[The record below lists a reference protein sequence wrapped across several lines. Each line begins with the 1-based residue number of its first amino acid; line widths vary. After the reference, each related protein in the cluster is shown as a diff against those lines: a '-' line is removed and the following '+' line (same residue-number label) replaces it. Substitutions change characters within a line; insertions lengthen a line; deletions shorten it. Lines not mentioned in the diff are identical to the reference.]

1 MSLLE
6 LSVASAESSLS
17 VRRVSVHEA
26 MSRLFTVSI
35 VARTE
40 DHSLNL
46 EAIVGKPGSFRVVT
60 GHVHAAF
67 GGARLWTGI
76 VNYAEQI
83 QGMPPAPGEKPLSTY
98 FFRLV
103 PGLWLLTQRRGHRIY
118 QHLSIP
124 DILDKLLA
132 EWAIEPTWK
141 VERGSYPKLEYKA
154 QYGENDFAFL
164 SRLCEEAGIAFTFP
178 DDDSNGSKVTF
189 MDKPQANSPRGV
201 SIPYVDNPSQ
211 SAEMEFVTNV
221 RLAHEV
227 RPGGYTL
234 RDYDF
239 RNPAF
244 ALFGEAPKAPGPEDL
259 YEQYHYRPGSML
271 VEGGKPGGTPV
282 ADDQAVARW
291 EQRYGKER
299 ATRSLEADRM
309 GKRGVVFETNC
320 IDLWPGVVVGFEHHP
335 HAELAEKVLVTEL
348 TLEHSVGME
357 WNMHARAVFAND
369 PYRPLPST
377 PKPSVHGVQSA
388 MVVGPKGQDIHTDEF
403 GRVRV
408 QFPWDREGANDEHS
422 SCWIRV
428 SQGWS
433 GTGFGMINIPRI
445 GQEVLVGFL
454 EGDPDRPLIVGRV
467 YNQTQPVVNKLP
479 DNKTQSDYKSN
490 SSPKSE
496 GYNEIKYED
505 KATDELVYWQA
516 QKNQRALVKNDDTH
530 TVGHDR
536 EKHVGN
542 DEIDTTDH
550 DRFEVTG
557 HDRREETSN
566 DRMTFIRNDRKK
578 LIKNDERERTSQ
590 NQELRVGRDQDILG
604 AGNRRERVREDSHL
618 HVMGSRRERIE
629 GSTSLTILENQ
640 YEDVKGNHALSAGG
654 EIHLSAMET
663 MIGEAADAT
672 IKGPGGFIRIDGA
685 GIHIVGNV
693 VDINVSGSPG
703 DGAGSDPEVP
713 DEPNPPKPEA
723 AEQGEEAQ

>member
-1 MSLLE
+1 MPDLQLTF
-6 LSVASAESSLS
+6 ASGETSLS
-17 VRRVSVHEA
+17 VRRFAVHEGFSVPFQA
-26 MSRLFTVSI
+26 DVW
-35 VARTE
+35 ARSPE
-40 DHSLNL
+40 ASLDL
-46 EAIVGKPGSFRVVT
+46 GAFVGKPASFRIEA
-60 GHVHAAF
+60 GFSHV
-67 GGARLWTGI
+67 GGRIRVYSGI
-76 VNYAEQI
+76 VSYMEQARSETSSK
-83 QGMPPAPGEKPLSTY
+83 GLSTY
-98 FFRLV
+98 RLSIV
-103 PGLWLLTQRRGHRIY
+103 PKLWFLNYRQGYRVY
-118 QHLSIP
+118 QHLTIP
-124 DILDKLLA
+124 AIVDKLLA
-132 EWAIEPTWK
+132 EWGIVPDWRIDQGRHPE
-141 VERGSYPKLEYKA
+141 LEYKV
-154 QYGENDFAFL
+154 QYEETDLVFL
-164 SRLCEEAGIAFTFP
+164 GRLLEESGITLFF
-178 DDDSNGSKVTF
+178 DDSDGTESKLVLSDAPHQGKTREG
-189 MDKPQANSPRGV
+189 PAL
-201 SIPYVDNPSQ
+201 PYVDNPTQ
-211 SAEMEFVTNV
+211 AAEREFATHVA
-221 RLAHEV
+221 LAREV
-227 RPGGYTL
+227 RPGAMAI
-234 RDYDF
+234 RDVDF
-239 RNPAF
+239 RRPSYG
-244 ALFGEAPKAPGPEDL
+244 LRGEVKRGSPGEDV
-259 YEQYHYRPGSML
+259 YESYEYRPGAFL
-271 VEGGKPGGTPV
+271 TEPGQGGDTPT
-282 ADDQAVARW
+282 ADDRGVARHD
-291 EQRYGKER
+291 EKFGKARTER
-299 ATRSLEADRM
+299 AL
-309 GKRGVVFETNC
+309 
-320 IDLWPGVVVGFEHHP
+320 
-335 HAELAEKVLVTEL
+335 LAERAGNVAVTFDTNALDLRPGTVFSIDGHAHPEIDGKGLLVTGF
-348 TLEHSVGME
+348 TIQGSYGDE
-357 WNMHARAVFAND
+357 WHMSGDAVSSETPYLPPIVTARPAA
-369 PYRPLPST
+369 L
-377 PKPSVHGVQSA
+377 GVQTA
-388 MVVGPKGQDIHTDEF
+388 TVVGPAGEEIHTDEF

-408 QFPWDREGANDEHS
+408 QFPWDREGKNDEQS
-422 SCWIRV
+422 SCWMRV
-428 SQGWS
+428 NEGW
-433 GTGFGMINIPRI
+433 GGRGYGMITIPRI

-536 EKHVGN
+536 DKHVGN

-703 DGAGSDPEVP
+703 DGAGSDPELP
-713 DEPNPPKPEA
+713 DEPNPPRPEA